1 MHRQPQQTPH
11 AQPNP
16 SQTHG
21 TRILLLC
28 LISLLLLLPQ
38 IIHATPLASTSTPQ
52 PPPPILTQCEM
63 WISDGSYQQA
73 IDTLSCI
80 SPESLAPWESYQ
92 ARLLVKAYLML
103 GSSQEGD
110 WNDPARKTRMRTLYD
125 QALVHAEQATEYDPA
140 DARAWFARASAL
152 GSISTLVPP
161 LQALGKLN
169 EVKQYLD
176 RSINLDPT
184 LSEPYNLLALFYSV
198 LPGWPISFGNKE
210 FGVNLSRYAIK
221 LAQDQGDAEAEYTY
235 MITLEAALIARG
247 WDADKRVR
255 AQKRYA
261 AQYSNA
267 KSDFTRATVIEG
279 VLEIPYLSDTE
290 EARLIREQY
299 DLPVAGASQKSP
311 VD

>member
-1 MHRQPQQTPH
+1 MHRHPQPTPH
-11 AQPNP
+11 TQPYL
-16 SQTHG
+16 SRTYG
-21 TRILLLC
+21 KCILLLS
-28 LISLLLLLPQ
+28 LTSLLLLLPQ
-38 IIHATPLASTSTPQ
+38 ISPATTLTSLSTPQ
-52 PPPPILTQCEM
+52 PPPPILTQCET
-63 WISDGSYQQA
+63 WISDGSYQQV

-80 SPESLAPWESYQ
+80 SPEALAPWASYQ
-92 ARLLVKAYLML
+92 ARLLAEAYLWL

-110 WNDPARKTRMRTLYD
+110 WDDPARKTRTRTLYD

-140 DARAWFARASAL
+140 DARAWFARASVL

-169 EVKQYLD
+169 EVKKSID
-176 RSINLDPT
+176 RSIDLDPT
-184 LSEPYNLLALFYSV
+184 LSAPYNLLALFYSV

-261 AQYSNA
+261 VQYSNA

-279 VLEIPYLSDTE
+279 VLKIPYLSDTE
-290 EARLIREQY
+290 EAMMIRERY